1 MTWFTILKN
10 TEMLTDELEA
20 LMEELDENRTEMD
33 ARVYEVGESVM
44 DYAQQINSG
53 ALGRAGS
60 ALRDGNADDAL
71 NGGIDEV
78 LETLSGIADGTGDPN

>member
-1 MTWFTILKN
+1 MNWFTILKN
-10 TEMLTDELEA
+10 AEMLTDELEA
-20 LMEELDENRTEMD
+20 LMDELDEARTEMD
-33 ARVYEVGESVM
+33 SRVYEVGESVM

-53 ALGRAGS
+53 ALARAGS

-78 LETLSGIADGTGDPN
+78 LETLSGIEDGTGDPN